1 MLKIK
6 GGRNFYGFVLGVIML
21 ETHFPRVPG
30 DIGNAQTWEFP
41 VLYKVV
47 KDANPKKIIED
58 NPMPLVEKFVL
69 TAKELEEAG
78 VSLIATSCGFLSLFQ
93 EKIAT
98 ELRIPFISSALM
110 LVPLVYKMIGL
121 NKKVG
126 IVTANSQALTTK
138 HLQSV
143 GADNI
148 PVRVV
153 GIEDTNLGRALLYD
167 QCEIDFDL
175 AREEMLRKAITLTE
189 DRSVGAIV
197 LECTNMPPFSE
208 DIKQATGL
216 PVFDVVGLVNLVYRA
231 VHSSLRRY

>member
-6 GGRNFYGFVLGVIML
+6 GGRNFYGFAIGVIML
-21 ETHFPRVPG
+21 ETHFPRVAG
-30 DIGNAQTWEFP
+30 DIGNAQTWDFP

-69 TAKELEEAG
+69 TAKELEEDG
-78 VSLIATSCGFLSLFQ
+78 VSVIATSCGFLSLFQ

-110 LVPLVYKMIGL
+110 LVPLVYRMIGS

-126 IVTANSQALTTK
+126 IMTANSQALTK
-138 HLQSV
+138 EHLQSV

-148 PVRVV
+148 PVKIV
-153 GIEDTNLGRALLYD
+153 GIEDTDLGRALLYD
-167 QCEIDFDL
+167 QCEIDFDV
-175 AREEMLRKAITLTE
+175 AREEILRKAFTLTE

-208 DIKQATGL
+208 DIKQATRL

-231 VHSSLRRY
+231 AHSSLRQY